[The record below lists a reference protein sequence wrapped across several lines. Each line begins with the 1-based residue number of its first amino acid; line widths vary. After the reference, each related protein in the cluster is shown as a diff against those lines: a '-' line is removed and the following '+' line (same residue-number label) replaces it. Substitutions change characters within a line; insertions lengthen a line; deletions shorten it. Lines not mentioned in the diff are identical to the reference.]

1 MKKNHYSISRKVFM
15 AVLQGA
21 FAGVLAVCLLIVSYW
36 LDGTYQI
43 SMLGRSYEETAVFL
57 RDTETAIRRK
67 VDYSR
72 NLTTF
77 QTAGVTDLNKEIDI
91 RQYVSGINDSAN
103 RNENL
108 TYLLSDLIN
117 FYPESGALMAAVES
131 AASLEPVPSVSGMGT
146 WEALAGAA
154 SGCELIL
161 PISGKSLAETARASS
176 TPFETL
182 LEYYQ
187 SLLRTSSELHSRYR
201 TYVDETEKAGGAG
214 SPDAPSNISYYI
226 ENTQTKESYTNLGVR
241 SVATARQAVTE
252 DPELTFLFD
261 GVRTMD
267 IMVANTENTLN
278 QQAAS
283 WFIDTIFVGSNERV
297 VIAVDRSYTVG
308 DQLHEDYLA
317 YQKRGPVVLAC
328 LLTALAS
335 LIFLIALFIWSIRM
349 TGRSGPDT
357 LIELRGFDLVP
368 TEIAAGLCV
377 AGGLAWY
384 YIARAALRRLV
395 PLRFQ
400 PAGRV
405 IFLIVLYEFALLAV
419 LSLARR
425 IKWDR
430 LWHNSVTY
438 TVVRVSAQV
447 LEARAASTRLLFIY
461 IGFILLNFLFLRFF
475 GHFGVAIV
483 IVLDL
488 ALLLYLMRDRLGKLS
503 VRAGLRELSKGKLD
517 YKIDTSSLT
526 GDSLEMAEAVNEMG
540 DGLQEAVDSIVRSER
555 LKAELITNVSH
566 DLKTP
571 LTSIINYVD
580 LLKRQDLKDEK
591 AREYIDVLDRKSQR
605 LKSLISDLIDASKIN
620 SGMIEL
626 DMTLLDLRSM
636 VRMAVGEFD
645 DRFSLAGL
653 KTEFTEQEPGRK
665 LMIRADGSQL
675 WRVLDNLLSN
685 ISKYAR
691 SGSVVRVSLSCGDG
705 HAEASFENESAEEL
719 KKSGEELEERFVRG
733 DLSRNSEGS
742 GLGLSIAGS
751 LTELMGGKF
760 SVTTSPHLF
769 RAVLRFPLAEEE
781 KGQAGSPQGQQK
793 PGRPKERQQAG
804 AEKEKLPE
812 GPAKGKQR

>member
-1 MKKNHYSISRKVFM
+1 MRRNHYSFGRK
-15 AVLQGA
+15 ALTAALQGA
-21 FAGVLAVCLLIVSYW
+21 CAGILAVCLLIVSYW

-43 SMLGRSYEETAVFL
+43 SMLGRSFEETAVFL

-77 QTAGVTDLNKEIDI
+77 QTAGVTDLNKQIDI

-131 AASLEPVPSVSGMGT
+131 AAAVEPVPSSSGTGT

-161 PISGKSLAETARASS
+161 PVSGNSLAETARASA

-187 SLLRTSSELHSRYR
+187 SLLRASSELHSRYR
-201 TYVDETEKAGGAG
+201 TYVEETEKAGGAG
-214 SPDAPSNISYYI
+214 SPEAPSNISYYI
-226 ENTQTKESYTNLGVR
+226 ENTQTKECYTNLGVR
-241 SVATARQAVTE
+241 SVATARQAVSE
-252 DPELTFLFD
+252 DAELTFLFD

-267 IMVANTENTLN
+267 IMVANTDNTMN

-297 VIAVDRSYTVG
+297 VIAVDRNYTVG
-308 DQLHEDYLA
+308 DQLHQDYLA

-335 LIFLIALFIWSIRM
+335 LIALIALFIRSIRL

-357 LIELRGFDLVP
+357 LIELKGFDLVP

-384 YIARAALRRLV
+384 YISRAALRRVV
-395 PLRFQ
+395 PARFQ
-400 PAGRV
+400 QPGRIV
-405 IFLIVLYEFALLAV
+405 FVIVLYEFALLAA

-425 IKWDR
+425 VKWDR

-438 TVVRVSAQV
+438 TAVRVSAQV

-461 IGFILLNFLFLRFF
+461 IGFILLNFLFLRFC

-483 IVLDL
+483 VVLDL

-526 GDSLEMAEAVNEMG
+526 GDSLEMAQAVNEMG

-555 LKAELITNVSH
+555 LKTELITNVSH

-580 LLKRQDLKDEK
+580 LLKRLDMKDEK

-605 LKSLISDLIDASKIN
+605 LKSLITDLIDASKIN

-626 DMTLLDLRSM
+626 EMTQLDLRAM

-653 KTEFTEQEPGRK
+653 RTEFSEQEPGRK
-665 LMIRADGSQL
+665 LMIMADGSQL

-685 ISKYAR
+685 IAKYAR
-691 SGSVVRVSLSCGDG
+691 NGSAVRVALSG
-705 HAEASFENESAEEL
+705 AEGCAEVSFENESAEEL
-719 KKSGEELEERFVRG
+719 RKSGEELEERFVRG

-751 LTELMGGKF
+751 LTKLMGGTF
-760 SVTTSPHLF
+760 RVDTGPHTF
-769 RAVLRFPLAEEE
+769 RAVLRFPLTGE
-781 KGQAGSPQGQQK
+781 GQAASGPA
-793 PGRPKERQQAG
+793 KERQ
-804 AEKEKLPE
+804 
-812 GPAKGKQR
+812 R